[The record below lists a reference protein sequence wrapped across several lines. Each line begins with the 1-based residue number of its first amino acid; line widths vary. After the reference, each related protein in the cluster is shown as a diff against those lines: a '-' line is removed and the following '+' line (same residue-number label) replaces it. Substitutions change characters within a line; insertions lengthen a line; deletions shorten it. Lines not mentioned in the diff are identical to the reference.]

1 MIGATLWSW
10 ASLASVGVGVASGV
24 LSALAGVGGAVVTTP
39 GLRALDASPTIALGS
54 TVPAIIPSAI
64 TGSIRYRA
72 AGLIDGRVAA
82 WCGGVGA
89 VSALAGAWTSTTVDA
104 RWLMVVTALL
114 MLWSALTVLRRAF
127 ARPSEPVPPSDL
139 PEDGAADLPGS
150 AGPDRPFGATERSI
164 PSRGTGE
171 EVDHPAG
178 LLAGIG
184 LVAGFVAGLLGVGG
198 GIVMVPAFTLL
209 LKLPTKATVATSLVA
224 VALMSTTS
232 LIGHWMAGH
241 IDWTLAVPLMVG
253 VIPGARLGSKFT
265 VVASE
270 RVMSLTCGGLLLVM
284 GAIYLARELGGVL

>member
-1 MIGATLWSW
+1 MIGAALWSW
-10 ASLASVGVGVASGV
+10 ASLASVGVGVASRV
-24 LSALAGVGGAVVTTP
+24 LSALAGVGGALVTTP
-39 GLRALDASPTIALGS
+39 GLRALDASPAIALGS
-54 TVPAIIPSAI
+54 TVPAIIPSAV

-72 AGLIDGRVAA
+72 AGLIDERVAA
-82 WCGGVGA
+82 WSGGIGA
-89 VSALAGAWTSTTVDA
+89 VSALAGAWTSTVLDA

-127 ARPSEPVPPSDL
+127 VRPTQPVGPADL

-150 AGPDRPFGATERSI
+150 AEM
-164 PSRGTGE
+164 
-171 EVDHPAG
+171 VDLVPRNEGGGHPVP

-184 LVAGFVAGLLGVGG
+184 VVAGFVAGLLGVGG

-232 LIGHWMAGH
+232 LVGHWMAGH

-265 VVASE
+265 VLASE
-270 RVMSLTCGGLLLVM
+270 RAMSLTCGGLLLVM
-284 GAIYLARELGGVL
+284 GSVYLARELGGVL

>member
-1 MIGATLWSW
+1 MIGAALWSW

-39 GLRALDASPTIALGS
+39 GLRALDASPAIALGS

-72 AGLIDGRVAA
+72 AGLIDGHVAA
-82 WCGGVGA
+82 WCGGTGA
-89 VSALAGAWTSTTVDA
+89 VFALAGAWTSTVVDA
-104 RWLMVVTALL
+104 RWLMVVTAVL

-127 ARPSEPVPPSDL
+127 VGPAEPARPSDL

-150 AGPDRPFGATERSI
+150 AGPDRPFASTERSI
-164 PSRGTGE
+164 PSRRTGGAE
-171 EVDHPAG
+171 HPVG

-184 LVAGFVAGLLGVGG
+184 VVAGFVAGLLGVGG

-241 IDWTLAVPLMVG
+241 IDWALAVPLMIG
-253 VIPGARLGSKFT
+253 VVPGARLGSKFT
-265 VVASE
+265 VLASE
-270 RVMSLTCGGLLLVM
+270 RAMSLTCGGLLLVM
-284 GAIYLARELGGVL
+284 GSIYLARELGGVL